1 MKKATKCMYLV
12 AFVFVDGG
20 LAGIEIISECF
31 DRTTF
36 QRFDL
41 KKYQHKYQQNFALP
55 HIKAFARD
63 FNSANLP

>member
-1 MKKATKCMYLV
+1 MV
-12 AFVFVDGG
+12 E
-20 LAGIEIISECF
+20 LAGIEIISEYIAIA
-31 DRTTF
+31 TF

-41 KKYQHKYQQNFALP
+41 KKYQHKYQQIFALP